1 MTDSMI
7 ERVARSICR
16 ESGAICVMDE
26 DPARPAC
33 TRKNCE
39 NISLARAA
47 IQAMRTP
54 TEAMLEAGADPVLK
68 LTQAD
73 GARTTGWGCSAAAI
87 VYQTVIDA
95 ALKEKP

>member
-16 ESGAICVMDE
+16 ESGAICVIDE

-54 TEAMLEAGADPVLK
+54 TEAMCDA
-68 LTQAD
+68 TD
-73 GARTTGWGCSAAAI
+73 GLD
-87 VYQTVIDA
+87 VYWAYTSDGRPGMPSDVWSTMIYA
-95 ALKEKP
+95 ALEEKP